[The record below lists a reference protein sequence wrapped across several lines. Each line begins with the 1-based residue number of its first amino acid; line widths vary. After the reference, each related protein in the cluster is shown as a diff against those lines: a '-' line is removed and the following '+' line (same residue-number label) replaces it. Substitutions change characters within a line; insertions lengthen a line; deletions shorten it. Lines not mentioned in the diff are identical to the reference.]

1 MTFEI
6 TTIRTTARRLGNN
19 PDDWPAMDAAPYCP
33 VKTRG
38 LDRIIWKGR
47 QWAVTTYG
55 IERCDGYRY
64 EIAAGRLLENPEYS
78 WVQHM
83 DGKGDFADLPDFAA
97 AFGVAVAYHMHQW
110 GRR

>member
-6 TTIRTTARRLGNN
+6 TPRRLGSN
-19 PDDWPAMDAAPYCP
+19 PDNWPTLDAAPECA
-33 VKTRG
+33 VKTSG

-64 EIAAGRLLENPEYS
+64 EIAAVRLIENPEYS
-78 WVQHM
+78 WLEHM
-83 DGKGDFADLPDFAA
+83 DGKGDSVDLADFAA